1 MLAELAIKNIA
12 IIESVTVSFQ
22 KGFTVLTGETGAGKS
37 IIIDSIHLLVGGRGS
52 SDFVRHGADKAEIEG
67 LFLIEDDHP
76 AIAKCSEFGIEIE
89 EGMLLLKR
97 DIYPSG
103 KSVCRVNGKLVTITI
118 LREIGRTLVDIHG
131 QHDNQEMLDEKSHLR
146 LLDEFGGKEIY
157 PALNEYQSIYRE
169 YVKIKKDLASLNEN
183 EQMMAQRLD
192 LLKFQLN
199 EITNAQLK
207 IGEDEQLLTEK
218 KKLTNF
224 EKLFSSLNTT
234 YEALQGEQKGLDWVG
249 LALSNLDEAQTI
261 DEELKEI
268 YSIVSNS
275 YYQLE
280 DIVHTLREKL
290 DELEYDPNR
299 LNEIENRLNII
310 HQMKRKYGDS
320 IEAILEYCAKIDDE
334 IEMITNRESH
344 IETLNK
350 KLVSIE
356 KDLLVEAN
364 HLTSL
369 RKNAAEKLTEA
380 IHKQLKDLYMDKTVF
395 EVKFFEQD
403 NIEFQP
409 DGIDKIEFYMST
421 NPGEPLKPLAKIAS
435 GGELS
440 RIMLALKTIFSQ
452 HQGVTSIIFDEVDT
466 GVSGR
471 VAQAIG
477 EKIYRISVNSQ
488 VLSITHLPQ
497 VAALC
502 DHHFFI
508 RKEIKEH
515 RTITSIQQLSERER
529 IEEIARM
536 ISGSHITTAT
546 EEHAKE
552 LLDLAHKYKYQHH

>member
-131 QHDNQEMLDEKSHLR
+131 QHDNQEMLDDKSHLR

-508 RKEIKEH
+508 RKEIKEN

>member
-268 YSIVSNS
+268 YNIVSNS

-280 DIVHTLREKL
+280 DIVHTLRDKL

-497 VAALC
+497 VAALS

-508 RKEIKEH
+508 RKEIKEN

>member
-1 MLAELAIKNIA
+1 
-12 IIESVTVSFQ
+12 
-22 KGFTVLTGETGAGKS
+22 
-37 IIIDSIHLLVGGRGS
+37 
-52 SDFVRHGADKAEIEG
+52 
-67 LFLIEDDHP
+67 
-76 AIAKCSEFGIEIE
+76 
-89 EGMLLLKR
+89 
-97 DIYPSG
+97 
-103 KSVCRVNGKLVTITI
+103 
-118 LREIGRTLVDIHG
+118 
-131 QHDNQEMLDEKSHLR
+131 MLDEKSHLR

-435 GGELS
+435 GGEL
-440 RIMLALKTIFSQ
+440 
-452 HQGVTSIIFDEVDT
+452 
-466 GVSGR
+466 
-471 VAQAIG
+471 
-477 EKIYRISVNSQ
+477 
-488 VLSITHLPQ
+488 
-497 VAALC
+497 
-502 DHHFFI
+502 
-508 RKEIKEH
+508 
-515 RTITSIQQLSERER
+515 
-529 IEEIARM
+529 
-536 ISGSHITTAT
+536 
-546 EEHAKE
+546 
-552 LLDLAHKYKYQHH
+552 

>member
-67 LFLIEDDHP
+67 LFLIEGDHP

>member
-131 QHDNQEMLDEKSHLR
+131 QHDNQEMLDDKSHLR

-508 RKEIKEH
+508 RKEIKEN

-552 LLDLAHKYKYQHH
+552 LLDLAHQYKYQHH

>member
-380 IHKQLKDLYMDKTVF
+380 IHEQLKDLYMDKTVF

-515 RTITSIQQLSERER
+515 RTITSIQQLSECER

-552 LLDLAHKYKYQHH
+552 LLDLAHQYKYQHH

>member
-131 QHDNQEMLDEKSHLR
+131 QHDNQEMLDDKSHLR

-515 RTITSIQQLSERER
+515 RTITSIQQLSECER

-552 LLDLAHKYKYQHH
+552 LLDLAHQYKYQHH

>member
-131 QHDNQEMLDEKSHLR
+131 QHDNQEMLDDKSHLR

>member
-1 MLAELAIKNIA
+1 LLAELAIKNIA

-67 LFLIEDDHP
+67 LFLIEGDHP

-146 LLDEFGGKEIY
+146 LLDELGGKEIY

-280 DIVHTLREKL
+280 DIVHTLRDKL

-515 RTITSIQQLSERER
+515 RTITSIQQLSECER

-552 LLDLAHKYKYQHH
+552 LLDLAHQYKYQHH

>member
-67 LFLIEDDHP
+67 LFLIEGDHP

-131 QHDNQEMLDEKSHLR
+131 QHDNQEMLDDKSHLR

-515 RTITSIQQLSERER
+515 RTITSIQQLSECER

-552 LLDLAHKYKYQHH
+552 LLDLAHQYKYQHH

>member
-67 LFLIEDDHP
+67 LFLIEGDHP

-131 QHDNQEMLDEKSHLR
+131 QHDNQEMLDDKSHLR

-515 RTITSIQQLSERER
+515 RTITSIQQLSECER

>member
-67 LFLIEDDHP
+67 LFLIEGDHP

-131 QHDNQEMLDEKSHLR
+131 QHDNQEMLDDKSHLR

-280 DIVHTLREKL
+280 DIVHTLRDKL

-369 RKNAAEKLTEA
+369 RKNAAEKL
-380 IHKQLKDLYMDKTVF
+380 
-395 EVKFFEQD
+395 
-403 NIEFQP
+403 
-409 DGIDKIEFYMST
+409 
-421 NPGEPLKPLAKIAS
+421 
-435 GGELS
+435 
-440 RIMLALKTIFSQ
+440 
-452 HQGVTSIIFDEVDT
+452 
-466 GVSGR
+466 
-471 VAQAIG
+471 
-477 EKIYRISVNSQ
+477 ISN
-488 VLSITHLPQ
+488 
-497 VAALC
+497 
-502 DHHFFI
+502 
-508 RKEIKEH
+508 
-515 RTITSIQQLSERER
+515 
-529 IEEIARM
+529 
-536 ISGSHITTAT
+536 
-546 EEHAKE
+546 
-552 LLDLAHKYKYQHH
+552 

>member
-1 MLAELAIKNIA
+1 LLAELAIKNIA

-515 RTITSIQQLSERER
+515 RTITSIQQLSECER

-552 LLDLAHKYKYQHH
+552 LLDLAHQYKYQHH

>member
-199 EITNAQLK
+199 EITNAELT
-207 IGEDEQLLTEK
+207 IGEDEELLTEK
-218 KKLTNF
+218 RKLNNF
-224 EKLFSSLNTT
+224 EKLYHSILTA

-249 LALSNLDEAQTI
+249 LASLSN
-261 DEELKEI
+261 
-268 YSIVSNS
+268 
-275 YYQLE
+275 
-280 DIVHTLREKL
+280 
-290 DELEYDPNR
+290 
-299 LNEIENRLNII
+299 
-310 HQMKRKYGDS
+310 
-320 IEAILEYCAKIDDE
+320 
-334 IEMITNRESH
+334 
-344 IETLNK
+344 
-350 KLVSIE
+350 
-356 KDLLVEAN
+356 
-364 HLTSL
+364 
-369 RKNAAEKLTEA
+369 
-380 IHKQLKDLYMDKTVF
+380 
-395 EVKFFEQD
+395 
-403 NIEFQP
+403 
-409 DGIDKIEFYMST
+409 
-421 NPGEPLKPLAKIAS
+421 
-435 GGELS
+435 
-440 RIMLALKTIFSQ
+440 
-452 HQGVTSIIFDEVDT
+452 
-466 GVSGR
+466 
-471 VAQAIG
+471 
-477 EKIYRISVNSQ
+477 
-488 VLSITHLPQ
+488 
-497 VAALC
+497 
-502 DHHFFI
+502 
-508 RKEIKEH
+508 
-515 RTITSIQQLSERER
+515 
-529 IEEIARM
+529 IEEAAGDR
-536 ISGSHITTAT
+536 
-546 EEHAKE
+546 
-552 LLDLAHKYKYQHH
+552 

>member
-131 QHDNQEMLDEKSHLR
+131 QHDNQEMLDDKSHLR

-268 YSIVSNS
+268 YSIVSNN

-380 IHKQLKDLYMDKTVF
+380 IHEQLKDLYMDKTVF

-552 LLDLAHKYKYQHH
+552 LLDLAHQYKYQHH

>member
-131 QHDNQEMLDEKSHLR
+131 QHDNQEMLDDKSHLR

-515 RTITSIQQLSERER
+515 RTITSIQQLSECER

>member
-67 LFLIEDDHP
+67 LFLIEGDHP

-515 RTITSIQQLSERER
+515 RTITSIQQLSECER

>member
-67 LFLIEDDHP
+67 LFLIEGDHP

-280 DIVHTLREKL
+280 DIVHTLRDKL

-515 RTITSIQQLSERER
+515 RTITSIQQLSECER

-552 LLDLAHKYKYQHH
+552 LLDLAHQYKYQHH

>member
-131 QHDNQEMLDEKSHLR
+131 QHDNQEMLDDKSHLR

-471 VAQAIG
+471 VAQTIG

-508 RKEIKEH
+508 RKEIKEQ
-515 RTITSIQQLSERER
+515 RTITSIQQLSECER

-552 LLDLAHKYKYQHH
+552 LLDLAHQYKYQHH

>member
-515 RTITSIQQLSERER
+515 RTITSIQQLSECER

-552 LLDLAHKYKYQHH
+552 LLDLAHQYKYQHH

>member
-131 QHDNQEMLDEKSHLR
+131 QHDNQEMLDDKSHLR

-280 DIVHTLREKL
+280 DIVHTLRDKL

-552 LLDLAHKYKYQHH
+552 LLDLAHQYKYQHH

>member
-131 QHDNQEMLDEKSHLR
+131 QHDNQEMLDDKSHLR

-508 RKEIKEH
+508 RKEIKEQ
-515 RTITSIQQLSERER
+515 RTITSIQQLSECER

-552 LLDLAHKYKYQHH
+552 LLDLAHQYKYQHH

>member
-268 YSIVSNS
+268 YNIVSNS

-280 DIVHTLREKL
+280 DIVHTLRDKL

-497 VAALC
+497 VAALS

-515 RTITSIQQLSERER
+515 RTITSIQQLSECER

-552 LLDLAHKYKYQHH
+552 LLDLAHQYKYQHH

>member
-131 QHDNQEMLDEKSHLR
+131 QHDNQEMLDDKSHLR

-268 YSIVSNS
+268 YSIVSNN

>member
-268 YSIVSNS
+268 YNIVSNS

-280 DIVHTLREKL
+280 DIVHTLRDKL

-497 VAALC
+497 VAALS

-552 LLDLAHKYKYQHH
+552 LLDLAHQYKYQHH

>member
-508 RKEIKEH
+508 RKEIKEQ

>member
-508 RKEIKEH
+508 RKEIKEN
-515 RTITSIQQLSERER
+515 RTITSIQQLSECER

-552 LLDLAHKYKYQHH
+552 LLDLAHQYKYQHH

>member
-131 QHDNQEMLDEKSHLR
+131 QHDNQEMLDDKSHLR

-508 RKEIKEH
+508 RKEIKEN
-515 RTITSIQQLSERER
+515 RTITSIQQLSECER

-552 LLDLAHKYKYQHH
+552 LLDLAHQYKYQHH

>member
-131 QHDNQEMLDEKSHLR
+131 QHDNQEMLDDKSHLR

-552 LLDLAHKYKYQHH
+552 LLDLAHQYKYQHH

>member
-1 MLAELAIKNIA
+1 
-12 IIESVTVSFQ
+12 
-22 KGFTVLTGETGAGKS
+22 
-37 IIIDSIHLLVGGRGS
+37 
-52 SDFVRHGADKAEIEG
+52 
-67 LFLIEDDHP
+67 
-76 AIAKCSEFGIEIE
+76 
-89 EGMLLLKR
+89 
-97 DIYPSG
+97 
-103 KSVCRVNGKLVTITI
+103 
-118 LREIGRTLVDIHG
+118 
-131 QHDNQEMLDEKSHLR
+131 MLDEKSHLR

-552 LLDLAHKYKYQHH
+552 LLDLAHQYKYQHH

>member
-67 LFLIEDDHP
+67 LFLIEGDHP

-131 QHDNQEMLDEKSHLR
+131 QHDNQEMLDDKSHLR

-280 DIVHTLREKL
+280 DIVHTLRDKL

-515 RTITSIQQLSERER
+515 RTITSIQQLSECER

-552 LLDLAHKYKYQHH
+552 LLDLAHQYKYQHH

>member
-1 MLAELAIKNIA
+1 LLAELAIKNIA

-268 YSIVSNS
+268 YNIVSNS

-280 DIVHTLREKL
+280 DIVHTLRDKL

-497 VAALC
+497 VAALS

-508 RKEIKEH
+508 RKEIKEN

>member
-67 LFLIEDDHP
+67 LFLIEGDHP

-515 RTITSIQQLSERER
+515 RTITSIQQLSECER

-552 LLDLAHKYKYQHH
+552 LLDLAHQYKYQHH

>member
-380 IHKQLKDLYMDKTVF
+380 IHEQLKDLYMDKTVF

-552 LLDLAHKYKYQHH
+552 LLDLAHQYKYQHH

>member
-67 LFLIEDDHP
+67 LFLIEGDHP

-280 DIVHTLREKL
+280 DIVHTLRDKL

-508 RKEIKEH
+508 RKEIKEQ
-515 RTITSIQQLSERER
+515 RTITSIQQLSECER

-552 LLDLAHKYKYQHH
+552 LLDLAHQYKYQHH

>member
-280 DIVHTLREKL
+280 DIVHTLRDKL

-515 RTITSIQQLSERER
+515 RTITSIQQLSECER

-552 LLDLAHKYKYQHH
+552 LLDLAHQYKYQHH